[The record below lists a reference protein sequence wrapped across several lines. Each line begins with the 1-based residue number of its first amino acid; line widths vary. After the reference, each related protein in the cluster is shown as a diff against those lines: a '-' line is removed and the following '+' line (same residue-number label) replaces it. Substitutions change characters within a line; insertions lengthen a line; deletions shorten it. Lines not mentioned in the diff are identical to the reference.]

1 ISTMVHSLCLVAIPG
16 TGDGIQ
22 SVKAGVLEAADLFVV
37 NKKDLPGA
45 QAEVLTLENLGA
57 MRSSAPEDWQPLVV
71 STCARTGEGVD
82 RLADLFLDH
91 WQFMKD
97 HQVFDKK
104 QMIQAAVY
112 FKTLVRQMVLDRIDP
127 WIDRQVAAFLDTAAN
142 QAEVTAE
149 PYQAARDLA
158 DRLTREIPEAAPL
171 HTRGNIHR
179 GRKNIVGDVRC
190 IGGRM

>member
-1 ISTMVHSLCLVAIPG
+1 
-16 TGDGIQ
+16 
-22 SVKAGVLEAADLFVV
+22 
-37 NKKDLPGA
+37 
-45 QAEVLTLENLGA
+45 
-57 MRSSAPEDWQPLVV
+57 PLVV

-91 WQFMKD
+91 RQFMKD

-112 FKTLVRQMVLDRIDP
+112 FKTLVRQMMLDRIDP

-142 QAEVTAE
+142 QAAVTAE

-158 DRLTREIPEAAPL
+158 DCLTRGLAE
-171 HTRGNIHR
+171 
-179 GRKNIVGDVRC
+179 VGSVDRE
-190 IGGRM
+190 GE